1 IRNLLNFKTNYSNFS
16 NEALKTQQSFS
27 NDLEQTI
34 KLFLKNKVEK
44 SNMNQF
50 EKIIIS
56 DELNN
61 LLERFYK
68 DTGASYIEDSEDN
81 GHWSYRS

>member
-1 IRNLLNFKTNYSNFS
+1 
-16 NEALKTQQSFS
+16 
-27 NDLEQTI
+27 
-34 KLFLKNKVEK
+34 
-44 SNMNQF
+44 MNQF